1 MWKIREI
8 QDKVTNVVMN
18 YTEVESK
25 VREATNDDQWGPHGS
40 VMGELAK
47 YTYTYENFPEVMGM
61 LWKRMLLEKKNWRRV
76 YKSLLVLS
84 YLLKNGS
91 ERVVQSARDH
101 LYDMRQLENYQH
113 IDELGKDQGL
123 NIRHKVKEILEMV
136 QDDSRLR
143 DERKRAK
150 KNKDKYVGM
159 SNDLI
164 EDSFYSDRYN
174 KDARSP
180 RTRGSDDFQ
189 QPSKFQ
195 QIKETL
201 DTIRPGGK
209 RDYSNYNIQGASR
222 NAYKDEPENGVEA
235 GEDSD
240 NDDYKYKS
248 TPRNEFKDDDID
260 DDDFQPRKNT
270 PSATS
275 PASRKTPSKKVDLGA
290 AAKYTGGGSS
300 TTSPSAAGD
309 KSDSGFADF
318 SSFSS
323 GTNEP
328 PKGSNDLADLMGGP
342 LSEPSGGN
350 TDLFGDFSA
359 PAPAAPVVQQQ
370 SSTATDFANFESFG
384 SLNQASAPSSAS
396 NDLLGMSATPNLM
409 SQPMQPSGNLMVGQP
424 SQQNNMFM
432 QPTNQMMAP
441 MQSTNQMMQP
451 MQSTNGM
458 MQPMQ
463 SANQMQPM
471 STMGMQPRSQGMMT
485 PQKPMNQTLGT
496 PQSQNT
502 LWANTG
508 VDISLDSLSPG
519 ASRQKPAMPSMNQM
533 QGGVMAA
540 PMGSPYGAQ
549 PQQQSYAQNMN
560 MMNRGMTNLNF
571 NNTQQQQTPMMRGG
585 AQPMGGMQMNMQSG
599 TMGQMNNTNFAQFKA
614 S

>member
-1 MWKIREI
+1 
-8 QDKVTNVVMN
+8 
-18 YTEVESK
+18 
-25 VREATNDDQWGPHGS
+25 
-40 VMGELAK
+40 
-47 YTYTYENFPEVMGM
+47 
-61 LWKRMLLEKKNWRRV
+61 
-76 YKSLLVLS
+76 
-84 YLLKNGS
+84 
-91 ERVVQSARDH
+91 
-101 LYDMRQLENYQH
+101 
-113 IDELGKDQGL
+113 
-123 NIRHKVKEILEMV
+123 
-136 QDDSRLR
+136 
-143 DERKRAK
+143 
-150 KNKDKYVGM
+150 
-159 SNDLI
+159 
-164 EDSFYSDRYN
+164 
-174 KDARSP
+174 
-180 RTRGSDDFQ
+180 
-189 QPSKFQ
+189 
-195 QIKETL
+195 
-201 DTIRPGGK
+201 
-209 RDYSNYNIQGASR
+209 
-222 NAYKDEPENGVEA
+222 
-235 GEDSD
+235 
-240 NDDYKYKS
+240 
-248 TPRNEFKDDDID
+248 
-260 DDDFQPRKNT
+260 
-270 PSATS
+270 
-275 PASRKTPSKKVDLGA
+275 
-290 AAKYTGGGSS
+290 
-300 TTSPSAAGD
+300 
-309 KSDSGFADF
+309 
-318 SSFSS
+318 
-323 GTNEP
+323 
-328 PKGSNDLADLMGGP
+328 LMGGP

-370 SSTATDFANFESFG
+370 SSTGTDFANFESFG
-384 SLNQASAPSSAS
+384 SLNQASAPSFAS